1 MFKHFIKL
9 EWKAFARSASFGT
22 NLALKII
29 MGLGALY
36 FIVCFAI
43 LGTAV
48 FFILKDQGM
57 EPLATVSKYLIYWLF
72 YFGYTIE
79 PTIITFNY
87 FIPIP
92 LKWILVAIYRIEI
105 VLWSITPFLENSLI
119 SFFGIKTNLVLIV
132 LTEILILSVLLLV
145 LYQCLFKKKL

>member
-57 EPLATVSKYLIYWLF
+57 EPLATVSKYLIY
-72 YFGYTIE
+72 YFVFDLVIR
-79 PTIITFNY
+79 Y
-87 FIPIP
+87 FFQKMPVRQV
-92 LKWILVAIYRIEI
+92 LKVFDQLKCKGFRI
-105 VLWSITPFLENSLI
+105 
-119 SFFGIKTNLVLIV
+119 
-132 LTEILILSVLLLV
+132 
-145 LYQCLFKKKL
+145 Q